1 MIKSIAVFC
10 GSKSGND
17 PLFAEHAIML
27 GKMMAE
33 KGITLIYGGGG
44 KGLMMNVADAVL
56 NNGGN
61 VTGII
66 PELLLE
72 WEQHHTGLT
81 DLQVVPDMHSRKKL
95 LFSLADAAV
104 VLPGG
109 NGTLDEMFEMLT
121 WNTLKIH
128 DKKIFIMNTNGFY
141 NHLLAHM
148 QQMLASGFLYDPIE
162 KRVVVINHPDEILSQ
177 LSQ

>member
-1 MIKSIAVFC
+1 MKSLAVFC
-10 GSKSGND
+10 GSQSGNN
-17 PLFAEHAIML
+17 PLFAEHAILL
-27 GKMMAE
+27 GKIMAE
-33 KGITLIYGGGG
+33 QNVTLIYGGGG
-44 KGLMMNVADAVL
+44 KGLMLDVADAVL

-66 PELLLE
+66 PQLLLE
-72 WEQHHTGLT
+72 WEAQHKRLT

-128 DKKIFIMNTNGFY
+128 DKKIFILNTAGFY

-148 QQMLASGFLYDPIE
+148 HHMFAEGFLYEPIE
-162 KRVVVINHPDEILSQ
+162 KRIVVIEQPEEMLQYFTS
-177 LSQ
+177 